1 MARTAPPA
9 ACYGADGVYRSPRP
23 AVRIESDPD
32 LSLTDLLFRRA
43 DACPSALALVDAAT
57 GQALTFAAFRSAV
70 LTAAVALSSRAGV
83 RPGDV
88 VLLLAPNCVLYPVC
102 FFAVTALGAVA
113 TTANPLYTP
122 REIAKQVTDSRA
134 KLAITVSGLLPKI
147 AELRLPTILLD
158 GDAASAASSTP
169 PAGAS
174 VTFYPDLIAGA
185 QQTEYRRP
193 PIQQGDTAALLY
205 SSGTTGASKGVILTH
220 RNFISAAPMITADQ
234 DAHEEGPNVF
244 LCFLPMFHIFGLAV
258 ITFAQMHR
266 GNTIVVMS
274 GFDMDSVMA
283 AVQRH
288 RVTHLFCVPPV
299 MIALAKLGRAGR
311 YDLSSLK
318 FIGSGAAPL
327 GKDVMEAVAKNFP
340 DAVIAQGYGMTETCG
355 IISLEYPEKG
365 QPRHFGSTGALV
377 SGVEAKIVDIETLKC
392 LPPNQLGEICVRGL
406 NIMQGYF
413 NNVQATEFTI
423 KEGWLHTGDIGYF
436 DEGGQLFVV
445 DRLKELIKYKGFQIA
460 PAELEGLLLSH
471 PEILDAVVIPFPD
484 AEAGEVPI
492 AYAVRSP
499 TSSLTEVDVQN
510 FIKKQVAYY
519 KRLRRVTFVDSVPKS
534 ASGKILRRELI
545 AQVRSSKL

>member
-1 MARTAPPA
+1 MAGTAAPA
-9 ACYGADGVYRSPRP
+9 AGYGADGVYRSNRP
-23 AVRIESDPD
+23 AVRVESDPG

-43 DACPSALALVDAAT
+43 DACPSALALIDSAT
-57 GQALTFAAFRSAV
+57 GQSLTFAAVRSAI
-70 LTAAVALSSRAGV
+70 LTTAVTLASRAGV

-88 VLLLAPNCVLYPVC
+88 VLILAPNCVLYPIC

-122 REIAKQVTDSRA
+122 REIAKQVADARA
-134 KLAITVSGLLPKI
+134 KLAITVSELLPKI
-147 AELRLPTILLD
+147 ADLRLPAIVLD
-158 GDAASAASSTP
+158 GDAASATASMP
-169 PAGAS
+169 RGAS
-174 VTFYPDLIAGA
+174 VTLYSDLIAGA
-185 QQTEYRRP
+185 QEKEYRRP
-193 PIQQGDTAALLY
+193 PIKQSDTAALLY

-220 RNFISAAPMITADQ
+220 RNFISAAAMVIADQ
-234 DAHEEGPNVF
+234 DEHGEGPNVF
-244 LCFLPMFHIFGLAV
+244 LCFLPMFHIFGLSI
-258 ITFAQMHR
+258 ITFAQLQR

-274 GFDMDSVMA
+274 RFDMDAVMA
-283 AVQRH
+283 AVERH
-288 RVTHLFCVPPV
+288 RVTYLFGVPPV
-299 MIALAKLGRAGR
+299 MIALAKLGRAGK
-311 YDLSSLK
+311 YDLSSLR

-327 GKDVMEAVAKNFP
+327 GKDVMEVVAKNFP
-340 DAVIAQGYGMTETCG
+340 DADIVQGYGMTETCG

-365 QPRHFGSTGALV
+365 QPRQFGSTGSLV
-377 SGVEAKIVDIETLKC
+377 SGVEAKIVDVETLKC
-392 LPPNQLGEICVRGL
+392 LPPNQLGEICVRGP
-406 NIMQGYF
+406 NIMEGYF

-492 AYAVRSP
+492 AYVVRSAV
-499 TSSLTEVDVQN
+499 SSLTEVDVQK
-510 FIKKQVAYY
+510 FIEKQVTYY
-519 KRLRRVTFVDSVPKS
+519 KRLRSVTFVDSVPKS

-545 AQVRSSKL
+545 AKVRSSKL

>member
-1 MARTAPPA
+1 MARTAAPA
-9 ACYGADGVYRSPRP
+9 AGYGADGVYRSPRP
-23 AVRIESDPD
+23 AVRIESDPG
-32 LSLTDLLFRRA
+32 LSLNDLLFRRA
-43 DACPSALALVDAAT
+43 DACPSALALVDSAT
-57 GQALTFAAFRSAV
+57 GQSLTFAAFRSAV
-70 LTAAVALSSRAGV
+70 LTTAVSLSARAGV

-88 VLLLAPNCVLYPVC
+88 ILFFAPNCFLYPVC

-113 TTANPLYTP
+113 TTTNPLYTP
-122 REIAKQVTDSRA
+122 REVGKQ
-134 KLAITVSGLLPKI
+134 LG
-147 AELRLPTILLD
+147 LPTILLD
-158 GDAASAASSTP
+158 VDGGAASATASKP
-169 PAGAS
+169 QGVS
-174 VTFYPDLIAGA
+174 VTLYSDLISGA
-185 QQTEYRRP
+185 RETEYRRP
-193 PIQQGDTAALLY
+193 PTKQSDTAALLY

-220 RNFISAAPMITADQ
+220 RNFISAAAMMTADQ
-234 DAHEEGPNVF
+234 DALGEGPNVF
-244 LCFLPMFHIFGLAV
+244 LCFLPMFHIFGLSV
-258 ITFAQMHR
+258 ITFAQMQR
-266 GNTIVVMS
+266 GNSVVVMS
-274 GFDMDSVMA
+274 RFDMDSVMA

-299 MIALAKLGRAGR
+299 MIALAKLGSVGK
-311 YDLSSLK
+311 YDLSSLR

-327 GKDVMEAVAKNFP
+327 GKDVMEGVAKNFP
-340 DAVIAQGYGMTETCG
+340 EAVIAQGYGMTETCG

-365 QPRHFGSTGALV
+365 QVRQFGSTGALV
-377 SGVEAKIVDIETLKC
+377 SGVEAKIVDVETLKC

-423 KEGWLHTGDIGYF
+423 KQGWLHTGDIGYF

-492 AYAVRSP
+492 AYVVRSP
-499 TSSLTEVDVQN
+499 VSSLTEVDVQR
-510 FIKKQVAYY
+510 FIEKQVAYY
-519 KRLRRVTFVDSVPKS
+519 KKLRRVTFVDSVPKS

-545 AQVRSSKL
+545 AKVRLSKL

>member
-1 MARTAPPA
+1 MAGTAAPA
-9 ACYGADGVYRSPRP
+9 AGYGADGVYRSNRP
-23 AVRIESDPD
+23 AVRVESDPG

-43 DACPSALALVDAAT
+43 DACPSALALIDSAT
-57 GQALTFAAFRSAV
+57 GQSLTFAAVRSAI
-70 LTAAVALSSRAGV
+70 LTTAVALASRAGV

-88 VLLLAPNCVLYPVC
+88 VLILAPNCVLYPIC

-122 REIAKQVTDSRA
+122 REIAKQVADARA
-134 KLAITVSGLLPKI
+134 KLAITVSELLPKI
-147 AELRLPTILLD
+147 ADLRLPAIVLD
-158 GDAASAASSTP
+158 GDAASATASMP
-169 PAGAS
+169 RGAS
-174 VTFYPDLIAGA
+174 VTLYSDLIAGA
-185 QQTEYRRP
+185 QEKEYRRP
-193 PIQQGDTAALLY
+193 PIKQSDTAALLY

-220 RNFISAAPMITADQ
+220 RNFISAAAMVIADQ
-234 DAHEEGPNVF
+234 DEHGEGPNVF
-244 LCFLPMFHIFGLAV
+244 LCFLPMFHIFGLSI
-258 ITFAQMHR
+258 ITFAQLQR

-274 GFDMDSVMA
+274 RFDMDAVMA
-283 AVQRH
+283 AVERH
-288 RVTHLFCVPPV
+288 RVTYLFGVPPV
-299 MIALAKLGRAGR
+299 MIALAKLGRAGK
-311 YDLSSLK
+311 YDLSSLR

-327 GKDVMEAVAKNFP
+327 GKDVMEVVAKNFP
-340 DAVIAQGYGMTETCG
+340 DADIVQGYGMTETCG

-365 QPRHFGSTGALV
+365 QPRQFGSTGSLV
-377 SGVEAKIVDIETLKC
+377 SGVEAKIVDVETLKC
-392 LPPNQLGEICVRGL
+392 LPPNQLGEICVRGP
-406 NIMQGYF
+406 NIMEGYF

-492 AYAVRSP
+492 AYVVRSAV
-499 TSSLTEVDVQN
+499 SSLTEVDVQK
-510 FIKKQVAYY
+510 FIEKQVTYY
-519 KRLRRVTFVDSVPKS
+519 KRLRSVTFVDSVPKS

-545 AQVRSSKL
+545 AKVRSSKL